1 MNYWLT
7 AVTRRE
13 YGRSRHH
20 AYRDT
25 NTSVYGV
32 LVGSATASLLSKVT
46 AVSQQLKHSG
56 LGRVFRHIKEY
67 LWLTESTVILRRKAT
82 RDLILLNTGH
92 SMLAEQLL
100 AGDRRALAKGIT
112 LVESTRAD
120 HGEQAVQLLAE
131 LMPHTGKSIR
141 IGVSGA
147 PGVGKSTFIESL
159 GNYLT
164 GQGHQVAVLAVDPT
178 SAVSGGSILG
188 DKTRME
194 ALSVNPKAFVR
205 PSPAGT
211 TLGGVTRRTR
221 ESLLLCEAA
230 GYDVIIV
237 ETVGVGQSETAV
249 SDMTDMFLLLLS
261 PGGGDD
267 LQGIK
272 RGIMELADLVLV
284 NKADGDQAN
293 LVNQTLSDYRGALQF
308 MQARTPGWTP
318 KVNSCSALEGQGIAQ
333 AWAVVE
339 DFRAVLTESGE
350 LEGLRARQAKAW
362 MWAETAAELLADLR
376 NHPAVS
382 SLVPELE
389 AAVLAGELPAIVAA
403 QRLIETYKTGQ

>member
-1 MNYWLT
+1 
-7 AVTRRE
+7 
-13 YGRSRHH
+13 
-20 AYRDT
+20 
-25 NTSVYGV
+25 
-32 LVGSATASLLSKVT
+32 
-46 AVSQQLKHSG
+46 
-56 LGRVFRHIKEY
+56 
-67 LWLTESTVILRRKAT
+67 
-82 RDLILLNTGH
+82 
-92 SMLAEQLL
+92 MLAEQILS
-100 AGDRRALAKGIT
+100 GDRRALAKAIT

-120 HGEQAVQLLAE
+120 HGEQAVALLEE

-141 IGVSGA
+141 LGISGA

-164 GQGHQVAVLAVDPT
+164 EQGHQVAVLAVDPT

-194 ALSVNPKAFVR
+194 TLSVNPNAFVR
-205 PSPAGT
+205 PSPAGR

-230 GYDVIIV
+230 GYDVILV

-284 NKADGDQAN
+284 NKADGDLAS
-293 LVNQTLSDYRGALQF
+293 LAKQTVSDYRAALHF
-308 MQARTPGWTP
+308 MQARTPSWTTQ
-318 KVNSCSALEGQGIAQ
+318 VNTCSALNNEGVEST
-333 AWAVVE
+333 WA
-339 DFRAVLTESGE
+339 AVQEFKEALTQSAE
-350 LEGLRARQAKAW
+350 LDSLRAKQARAW
-362 MWAETAAELLADLR
+362 MWAETAESLIADLKS
-376 NHPAVS
+376 HPSIKA
-382 SLVPELE
+382 LVPELE
-389 AAVLAGELPAIVAA
+389 RAVLAGELPAIVAA
-403 QRLIETYKTGQ
+403 QRLIMHYKSAE

>member
-1 MNYWLT
+1 M
-7 AVTRRE
+7 
-13 YGRSRHH
+13 
-20 AYRDT
+20 
-25 NTSVYGV
+25 
-32 LVGSATASLLSKVT
+32 
-46 AVSQQLKHSG
+46 Q
-56 LGRVFRHIKEY
+56 
-67 LWLTESTVILRRKAT
+67 
-82 RDLILLNTGH
+82 
-92 SMLAEQLL
+92 
-100 AGDRRALAKGIT
+100 GDRRALAKAIT

>member
-1 MNYWLT
+1 MALT
-7 AVTRRE
+7 LA
-13 YGRSRHH
+13 
-20 AYRDT
+20 
-25 NTSVYGV
+25 
-32 LVGSATASLLSKVT
+32 
-46 AVSQQLKHSG
+46 
-56 LGRVFRHIKEY
+56 
-67 LWLTESTVILRRKAT
+67 
-82 RDLILLNTGH
+82 
-92 SMLAEQLL
+92 LAEQILS
-100 AGDRRALAKGIT
+100 GDRRALAKAIT

-120 HGEQAVQLLAE
+120 HGDQAVALLEA
-131 LMPHTGKSIR
+131 LMPHTGQSIR

-164 GQGHQVAVLAVDPT
+164 EQGHQVAVLAVDPT

-194 ALSVNPKAFVR
+194 TLSVNPKAFVR
-205 PSPAGT
+205 PSPAGK

-293 LVNQTLSDYRGALQF
+293 LASQTVSDYRAALHF
-308 MQARTPGWTP
+308 MQARTPSWTP
-318 KVNSCSALEGQGIAQ
+318 QVRACSALNNTNIETAWSVVTEFRQ
-333 AWAVVE
+333 ALVA
-339 DFRAVLTESGE
+339 SGE
-350 LEGLRARQAKAW
+350 LTTLRAQQARAW
-362 MWAETAAELLADLR
+362 MWAETAEMLIAGLKH
-376 NHPAVS
+376 HPTIKS
-382 SLVPELE
+382 MVPELE
-389 AAVLAGELPAIVAA
+389 QQVLAGTLPAIVAA
-403 QRLIETYKTGQ
+403 ERLIEHYKASE

>member
-1 MNYWLT
+1 
-7 AVTRRE
+7 
-13 YGRSRHH
+13 
-20 AYRDT
+20 
-25 NTSVYGV
+25 
-32 LVGSATASLLSKVT
+32 
-46 AVSQQLKHSG
+46 
-56 LGRVFRHIKEY
+56 
-67 LWLTESTVILRRKAT
+67 
-82 RDLILLNTGH
+82 
-92 SMLAEQLL
+92 MLAQQIL
-100 AGDRRALAKGIT
+100 AGDRRALAKAIT

-318 KVNSCSALEGQGIAQ
+318 KVHSCSALEGQGIAQ

-350 LEGLRARQAKAW
+350 LEGLRAQQANAW

>member
-1 MNYWLT
+1 M
-7 AVTRRE
+7 
-13 YGRSRHH
+13 
-20 AYRDT
+20 
-25 NTSVYGV
+25 
-32 LVGSATASLLSKVT
+32 LV
-46 AVSQQLKHSG
+46 QQ
-56 LGRVFRHIKEY
+56 I
-67 LWLTESTVILRRKAT
+67 
-82 RDLILLNTGH
+82 
-92 SMLAEQLL
+92 L
-100 AGDRRALAKGIT
+100 AGDRRALAKAIT

-120 HGEQAVQLLAE
+120 HGEQAVRLLAE

-318 KVNSCSALEGQGIAQ
+318 KVHSCSALEGQGIAQ

>member
-1 MNYWLT
+1 MIQPL
-7 AVTRRE
+7 A
-13 YGRSRHH
+13 
-20 AYRDT
+20 
-25 NTSVYGV
+25 
-32 LVGSATASLLSKVT
+32 
-46 AVSQQLKHSG
+46 QQ
-56 LGRVFRHIKEY
+56 IIE
-67 LWLTESTVILRRKAT
+67 
-82 RDLILLNTGH
+82 
-92 SMLAEQLL
+92 
-100 AGDRRALAKGIT
+100 GDRRALAKAIT

-120 HGEQAVQLLAE
+120 NGEQAVQLLAE

-147 PGVGKSTFIESL
+147 PGVGKSTFIEAL
-159 GNYLT
+159 GNFLT
-164 GQGHQVAVLAVDPT
+164 VQGHQVAVLAVDPT

-339 DFRAVLTESGE
+339 DFCAVLTESGE

>member
-1 MNYWLT
+1 M
-7 AVTRRE
+7 
-13 YGRSRHH
+13 
-20 AYRDT
+20 
-25 NTSVYGV
+25 
-32 LVGSATASLLSKVT
+32 
-46 AVSQQLKHSG
+46 
-56 LGRVFRHIKEY
+56 
-67 LWLTESTVILRRKAT
+67 
-82 RDLILLNTGH
+82 
-92 SMLAEQLL
+92 
-100 AGDRRALAKGIT
+100 
-112 LVESTRAD
+112 ESTRAD